1 LRKFGDLNFKNN
13 KDGYAI
19 SIVIALLVGSVLLG
33 YYYANSQPKQEGYL
47 TIYLLNSQK
56 NASDYPEFLV
66 SKVNSTFSVYVVVE
80 NHEGESVNAQVQVK
94 VVKDT
99 NPSFPVMDVDPDPV
113 FNGTIPNE
121 KTWENAVTIPLNDPG
136 NYLVVFELWTSTGNS
151 GALEF
156 SNDFCVL
163 NVQVI

>member
-1 LRKFGDLNFKNN
+1 
-13 KDGYAI
+13 
-19 SIVIALLVGSVLLG
+19 
-33 YYYANSQPKQEGYL
+33 
-47 TIYLLNSQK
+47 
-56 NASDYPEFLV
+56 
-66 SKVNSTFSVYVVVE
+66 
-80 NHEGESVNAQVQVK
+80 VK